1 MTPEAKVKA
10 AVKKLLQT
18 SNVYFFMPP
27 ANGYGRAG
35 IPDIIACQHGHF
47 LAIECKAGAGRTT
60 ALQDRELAAIGFAGG
75 TTMVVNET
83 NIHNLGEY
91 LHTMEDMQELKD
103 TGSIS
108 STTRALRMKTIQ
120 EKLNVK

>member
-27 ANGYGRAG
+27 ANGYGRSG

-47 LAIECKAGAGRTT
+47 LAIECKAGAGTT
-60 ALQDRELAAIGFAGG
+60 TVLQERELASIGLAGG
-75 TTMVVNET
+75 TAMVVNEK
-83 NIHNLGEY
+83 NIADLGEY
-91 LHTMEDMQELKD
+91 LHTMEDLQELKD
-103 TGSIS
+103 TGTIASH
-108 STTRALRMKTIQ
+108 TRALRMQSIQ
-120 EKLNVK
+120 KKLYVK